1 LAFKTVMHGTLW
13 LPFYFSITRCL
24 LSKVWRIFAIRD
36 CSLIR
41 GVLGVPC
48 VLSVS
53 DWGATG
59 GVRIRGDL
67 RGGETAQRNPGSYL

>member
-1 LAFKTVMHGTLW
+1 MAAFLVLRGAFF
-13 LPFYFSITRCL
+13 PRSGVSSL
-24 LSKVWRIFAIRD
+24 LGIAVLSE
-36 CSLIR
+36 

-59 GVRIRGDL
+59 GVRIRVDL
-67 RGGETAQRNPGSYL
+67 RGGDTAQRNPGSYL

>member
-1 LAFKTVMHGTLW
+1 
-13 LPFYFSITRCL
+13 
-24 LSKVWRIFAIRD
+24 
-36 CSLIR
+36 
-41 GVLGVPC
+41 VPC